1 MINYFNFKKISSLLF
16 SLLMFT
22 SLLGGGIF
30 DPQGA
35 VALAQK
41 NLIITSV
48 LLMLIVIIPVFILTF
63 FFAYKYRES
72 NKSATYTP
80 EWSHNTK
87 LELVWWGIPILI
99 ILALGII
106 TWKSS
111 HDLDP
116 YKPLPANGK
125 EPIVIQVVA
134 MNWKWL
140 FIYPKENI
148 ATLNYIKIPTNTPV
162 VFMLTSDAP
171 MNSFWIPQLAGQI
184 YAMPG
189 METRLNVIANSN
201 GKFEGKSANYSG
213 YGFSGMSFI
222 AESLP
227 QQDYNNWVDS
237 IKNSSTEIL
246 DNKSYIELAKFSL
259 NNKVK
264 TYSSVKPKLFE
275 DIFA

>member
-1 MINYFNFKKISSLLF
+1 
-16 SLLMFT
+16 MFT

-264 TYSSVKPKLFE
+264 TYSFFS
-275 DIFA
+275 